1 MIHPPPE
8 DLHDRHPLVFTAAK
22 ADVWFRSYRAGREPV
37 SFARNGV
44 HRWDAPNGEFGVLYL
59 ASDEYCAFMESI
71 GRGALK
77 TRFIPAVQLRLGRLC
92 KVGFSRDLRLID
104 FAGSGGLTRMGAEG
118 SVTSGSGYANSQRWS
133 QALKSHP
140 LKPDGIY
147 YRSRHDPART
157 ACALYDNCAR
167 QVKVLEDC
175 GPWADQPQLLG
186 AILDH
191 YGFGTDL

>member
-1 MIHPPPE
+1 MFRPPPA
-8 DLHDRHPLVFTAAK
+8 DLRDRHPLIFTAAK
-22 ADVWFRSYRAGREPV
+22 AHAWFRSYRAGRDAV
-37 SFARNGV
+37 YFGRHGF

-59 ASDEYCAFMESI
+59 AADEYCAFMESI
-71 GRGALK
+71 GRGALR
-77 TRFIPAVQLRLGRLC
+77 TRFIPAIQLRQARLC

-118 SVTSGSGYANSQRWS
+118 SVSSVSGYGNSQRWS

-140 LKPDGIY
+140 SKPDGIY
-147 YRSRHDPART
+147 YRSRFDPARM
-157 ACALYDNCAR
+157 ACALFDACAR
-167 QVKVLEDC
+167 QVKILEDC
-175 GPWADQPQLLG
+175 GTWAEQPRTLG